1 MTLILKVSGRCFQS
15 ASLTMHMWFRVP
27 AQLQQDWR
35 IKCFWVSRDHS
46 FPNSLEEMSA
56 CDVIAN
62 IPSSKNPA
70 LSLHGDGAFKSITI
84 TESFHRTPTHQF
96 RSTRLLNCHS
106 WTRVRAARCRWSRCG
121 RCAGSACSPW
131 SVWGVRLASE
141 PMALLPGSPAESP
154 RSWCSAWPAAGSRSC
169 WVFSRAG
176 AWGWVSAAL
185 RRLCW
190 HDVGASAHVCWW
202 TPSWSWYCGTSLSVV
217 LKLYERWSIRHKSSG
232 MKNSPDGR

>member
-35 IKCFWVSRDHS
+35 IKCFWVSRDHP

-121 RCAGSACSPW
+121 RCAGSACSP
-131 SVWGVRLASE
+131 
-141 PMALLPGSPAESP
+141 
-154 RSWCSAWPAAGSRSC
+154 
-169 WVFSRAG
+169 
-176 AWGWVSAAL
+176 
-185 RRLCW
+185 
-190 HDVGASAHVCWW
+190 
-202 TPSWSWYCGTSLSVV
+202 
-217 LKLYERWSIRHKSSG
+217 
-232 MKNSPDGR
+232 